1 MSRAFFTR
9 TLLAAG
15 TAAAVTAGVFVAPH
29 AVAQETPTNAA
40 APVQDA
46 PQEGLL
52 KAGDVKSGTVSWPI
66 KKSYLDYIQ
75 GRIGG
80 GKITVSDGAR
90 AKTNGNA
97 VTGFDFPV
105 DPKASKL
112 DKDGNGTIALLGS
125 LAFLGHKGLGQGGTW
140 GLDLS
145 YSNFKIKIEEGTKA
159 SIIADYKVK
168 GGVNNQNVQD
178 RSETNQ
184 VLATFD
190 LGRKLDA
197 GAGTSDNFSGL
208 IPTLQKGGA
217 QSLLSYPEGRE
228 LKDGRINLSLNF
240 AEDGDKPVEPETAEE
255 KAYDYSG
262 GIGINRDTFIG
273 FGVVLALLAILGAV
287 GAWFAGL
294 IPGVPAPR

>member
-1 MSRAFFTR
+1 M
-9 TLLAAG
+9 
-15 TAAAVTAGVFVAPH
+15 
-29 AVAQETPTNAA
+29 
-40 APVQDA
+40 
-46 PQEGLL
+46 
-52 KAGDVKSGTVSWPI
+52 KSGTVSWPI

-255 KAYDYSG
+255 KTYDYSG

>member
-15 TAAAVTAGVFVAPH
+15 TAAAMVAGVFVAPH
-29 AVAQETPTNAA
+29 AVAQESPNNAA
-40 APVQDA
+40 ATIQDA
-46 PQEGLL
+46 SQEGLL

-66 KKSYLDYIQ
+66 KKSYLDYLQ
-75 GRIGG
+75 GRVGG

-90 AKTNGNA
+90 AKTSGNA

-105 DPKASKL
+105 DPEASQL

-125 LAFLGHKGLGQGGTW
+125 LSFLGHKGLGKGGTW
-140 GLDLS
+140 GLDLR

-159 SIIADYKVK
+159 SIIVDYTVK
-168 GGVNNQNVQD
+168 GGVNNKDVQD

-190 LGRKLDA
+190 LGRKLDV
-197 GAGTSDNFSGL
+197 GAGTSDNLSGL
-208 IPTLQKGGA
+208 IPILQKGGA
-217 QSLLSYPEGRE
+217 ESLLNYPEGKE
-228 LKDGRINLSLNF
+228 LKDGRVNLSLNF
-240 AEDGDKPVEPETAEE
+240 AKDGDKPVEPQKAEE
-255 KAYDYSG
+255 KTYDYSG
-262 GIGINRDTFIG
+262 GIGINLDTFIG